1 MMSLVD
7 EEDPA
12 QSDPAQRDPSI
23 GGDATR
29 VVFVVARSEERLYTY
44 LKDSF
49 SDVDTVQVLLDRRVS
64 ERRRVQAPPEED
76 RRRGSDRRGHDV
88 SRSLAELGW
97 AVVRR
102 DGIGPSKRSAARREG
117 AAALSG
123 PRR

>member
-1 MMSLVD
+1 
-7 EEDPA
+7 
-12 QSDPAQRDPSI
+12 
-23 GGDATR
+23 

-49 SDVDTVQVLLDRRVS
+49 SDVDTVQVLLDRRIT
-64 ERRRVQAPPEED
+64 ERRRAQAPAEVD
-76 RRRGSDRRGHDV
+76 RRLGSDRRAHDV

-102 DGIGPSKRSAARREG
+102 DGIGPGKRSEAPREG

-123 PRR
+123 PHR